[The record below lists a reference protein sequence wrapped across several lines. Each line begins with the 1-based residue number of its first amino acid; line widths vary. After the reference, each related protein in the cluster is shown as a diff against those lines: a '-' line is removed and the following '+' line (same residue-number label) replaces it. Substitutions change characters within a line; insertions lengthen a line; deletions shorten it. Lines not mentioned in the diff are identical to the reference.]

1 MISAVFIPVDLIELI
16 LNSQDEGD
24 LYLEWKENLS
34 LKSGMNALTHTYTQS
49 FIHVSK
55 EGLRDTSLSKDQLTQ
70 RFVCSNSGNFFCFLE
85 IFLKHFLNIKT
96 FSFFIG
102 LF

>member
-1 MISAVFIPVDLIELI
+1 MIPAVFIPVDLIELI
-16 LNSQDEGD
+16 LYSQNEGD

-34 LKSGMNALTHTYTQS
+34 SKSGMSVLIHMYTQR

-70 RFVCSNSGNFFCFLE
+70 RFLCSNSGNFF
-85 IFLKHFLNIKT
+85 KT
-96 FSFFIG
+96 FFKH
-102 LF
+102 